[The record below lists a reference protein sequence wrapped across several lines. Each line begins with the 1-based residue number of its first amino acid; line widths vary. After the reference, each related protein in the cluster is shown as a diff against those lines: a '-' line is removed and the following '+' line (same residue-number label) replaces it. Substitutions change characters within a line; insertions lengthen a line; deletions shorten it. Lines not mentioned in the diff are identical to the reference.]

1 MQEQQGQFSAVCI
14 IIHLEEG
21 EARIMTERERGRDED
36 DPMEKILI
44 VFAAASI
51 DSKFRRAVDHACTE
65 LCACD

>member
-1 MQEQQGQFSAVCI
+1 
-14 IIHLEEG
+14 
-21 EARIMTERERGRDED
+21 MTERRDED

-44 VFAAASI
+44 VFAAASSQISI